1 MPTAAADLA
10 RCQVTAGRD
19 SHQAQRIEPRMWI
32 ESERDSGHFGSRE
45 RTLVPVRPTP
55 HSDAARSAAR
65 DCGDRATS
73 EVHPEGSVATVRLD
87 GRLRITTRG
96 SVPCVASHAQVFQAQ
111 TSEPHLKLREG
122 R

>member
-19 SHQAQRIEPRMWI
+19 SHQAQRTEPRIWI

-45 RTLVPVRPTP
+45 STLVPVRPMP

-73 EVHPEGSVATVRLD
+73 EVRPEGSVATVRLD
-87 GRLRITTRG
+87 GRLGITRRG
-96 SVPCVASHAQVFQAQ
+96 SVLCAASRGQAFRAQ